1 MNAFLLYCF
10 LGAILIYSVC
20 NGIIFLVLLILKTEC
35 FYLQNKDFLF
45 ILPEKYSKYIYFV
58 RLF

>member
-35 FYLQNKDFLF
+35 FYLQNKDFF
-45 ILPEKYSKYIYFV
+45 VYFV
-58 RLF
+58 RKI

>member
-1 MNAFLLYCF
+1 MLFYYIVF
-10 LGAILIYSVC
+10 GGAILIYSVC

-45 ILPEKYSKYIYFV
+45 ILSEKYSKYIYFV